1 MHADSCTCVQSHD
14 RELEAFSGFGKGS
27 ALYSFFLPLEASTE
41 ADPRLKIQDRT
52 APRQIRGDVGWK
64 RGCCGGDVQGGA
76 FLSGPEAG
84 GGFSFLQEPFR
95 A

>member
-52 APRQIRGDVGWK
+52 AQN
-64 RGCCGGDVQGGA
+64 CCGGDVQGGA